1 MKKRFVA
8 FLLVLIMVLGM
19 LPVSAM
25 ASDSTPGGV
34 ATYAA
39 TPEVKIIRSTLDGH
53 WVNFGTVT
61 NAFQGINPSATYTQ
75 VLGEQDNY
83 QFLPVSG
90 DNVAYYSPV
99 AYYVPRTGSVTVS
112 KEGIID
118 DLSFSMEPYYN
129 TNYGFYGSP
138 CLQFNFK
145 AIAPGTTTVTVTYY
159 YNFNVETGA
168 IGAKSW
174 YVSTAT
180 FTITV
185 RDEQIQ
191 APNGPSDSDLDNFNN
206 NYRDNGGTYR
216 NDAVHMRCVDNNS
229 HTRFFNSVRDVS
241 GAYTLSNVVANDGSY
256 GVSAI
261 NYPWICTMT
270 LDANKYLDEYN
281 SQLATSLGTHYLENN
296 ESATKTVMWYYRAG
310 LNKWQ
315 YQTSDAPVFIKITHN
330 KPATEETYTLNFD
343 GNGKGVTNVPDT
355 MTYTGTETSHDFDV
369 PSGDANTPKRDGYAF
384 DGWAEKPDA
393 VVGKYS
399 ADKTTVITVKRE
411 SNPMTVYAI
420 WMPVYVLNYDANGG
434 KGGPS
439 SWTYKAT
446 RPTSDNVTA
455 SISKDTPTKEG
466 YTFKG
471 WSNEKNGD
479 VVYQPGE
486 KITIQH
492 KDSPKTIYAVWE
504 ENTPPTPDE
513 PNAPTYD
520 EYKHTTVRTQ
530 CITSDVVH
538 NGSDNAIAEGLENY
552 GRSGTNYTIGTEV
565 KQGTLDGKERYYVE
579 GEIKNVAPFVRTFN
593 SQYPGH
599 AEASGHKLTFKL
611 WYYPEY
617 IGSTE
622 PGVHVWQ
629 ANTVPTIY
637 VKCPPVPTADNI
649 ALKVKVECVS
659 GVGHEFEVTQGL
671 LSDSFELVDGLD
683 ANGWQKV
690 KIYSAKYVAK
700 YATTT
705 RVAHTA
711 DANNEYKITT
721 VQWNPTTEKWTTTID
736 SDTVTFN
743 VTCETTSDEPTLAN
757 TDLNLI
763 VKCVTNN
770 AAHGEQSIRLKEGTF
785 KRIGAI
791 RDLGALKACEIEVA
805 TAQYVAEFDAGR
817 VGTHT
822 AADKIKV
829 ELYLKKNDSTAK
841 WTNNKSATDNVIE
854 VTCETTQEPDA
865 PTDDTLKDLTIANV
879 FCNVDE
885 ASEPNYSGKKHGST
899 SFEYKKG
906 TLVTNPAITVEN
918 GMCTVQLNVAPYV
931 QAYNDVNTAAVHS
944 RKSADPDTV
953 PVTLKYNGT
962 AWEVAKINDVAQLA
976 QIPVYCNLIPEPEHD
991 AFAGDVIL
999 INCDTDQT
1007 HNKTLAYSNGEYEI
1021 IWTPGSSRCTVRFT
1035 VSTYVGYYTS
1045 HGHANHTA
1053 VTATEYVEKG
1063 YTYVNNKWKPDDT
1076 PQPVIHVKCTEQPI
1090 YVYFRPINSNLSPLS
1105 NSLTLADETLNR
1117 LGLKYNNGNKDW
1129 FTYGKLMSASTD
1141 MDEVEEALATTAFT
1155 PHADNKDFAYGDL
1168 ISWAGELE
1176 WVNMGYHLGYD
1187 GETADAYHLNGDLK
1201 FYWVKYDTN
1210 AGADSSKVTGTPEN
1224 YYDGGIQ
1231 DYYLLGEKIDEMPT
1245 LSRPGYTFLGWK
1257 VKLDRDVSALSLP
1270 EIDGETTGTVDV
1282 EGGKPYEFTQY
1293 GNITFVAQWE
1303 KQYEV
1308 VYHANGGYL
1317 TSNKDK
1323 DQSSSFAFVGESLT
1337 LKNSTTFTRDH
1348 YDFLGWATTA
1358 DAAAKEY
1365 DGSQKLDGGYPGAE
1379 PGGKYHLYAVWA
1391 PKQYTIIID
1400 ACYGENHLG
1409 WIKNTTGTINDKLSD
1424 VVLAALEKGNTLRNY
1439 EAAHKELEGYTVDLT
1454 QFYERDKKT
1463 PFAADLKVDGTVT
1476 YVYVKWNVIPH
1487 RIYAYTRLNSAYVQL
1502 TSDELGK
1509 FVKLND
1515 ATLARLGIGSYN
1527 TCNFIS
1533 FGEFSFDAMPLTED
1547 YYMASEKDPE
1557 VDAAVAAM
1565 KAALPDKADAAE
1577 NIDWT
1582 VLYNVEESGM
1592 EPGYPTDDEDGYQ
1605 MSSTLYLATVMF
1617 SDGAEGDKVEN
1628 MPTVN
1633 YPVDDAI
1640 KIYDF
1645 YFSGDEITLPDNV
1658 PTRTGYT
1665 FKGWKAAVIPA
1676 DDDDEEGGAVC
1687 YADEL
1692 VQPGTKYTLKEGG
1705 VNFTAQWDANKYT
1718 VKFEK
1723 NSSNAAGTMADQ
1735 SFTYDEAAKA
1745 LRKNA
1750 FSRVGYTFN
1759 GWNTKKDGSDTAYT
1773 DEALVR
1779 NLTAE
1784 ANGAVTLYAQWNIN
1798 LYPFVFDSQD
1808 GSAVPTQTVA
1818 HGSTATKPADPTR
1831 SGYWFVGWYT
1841 DTTFTKLYDFSTP
1854 VTGPTTVYAGW
1865 TMIVLPSTITKK
1877 TPKLNTYDHFAY
1889 VQGYPDGTVKP
1900 EGNIT
1905 RAETAAILFRLMDNS
1920 SRKTYLS
1927 TKSGFRDVTAGS
1939 WYNTYVATLNN
1950 AGVITDSANGYFRP
1964 NEAITR
1970 AELAAMLASFT
1981 EKTRAANYFDD
1992 VSANHWAA
2000 KAIAICAKLGWIT
2013 GYPDGSFRPDRNVT
2027 RAELMAMINRATGR
2041 APKSAD
2047 AFLPGMKTWSD
2058 NTADKWYYLDVQ
2070 EATNSHS
2077 YAVSPTELWTALT
2090 AAPDWSRYE

>member
-315 YQTSDAPVFIKITHN
+315 YQTSDAPVLINITHN

-355 MTYTGTETSHDFDV
+355 MTYTGTETSYEFTIPGGEV
-369 PSGDANTPKRDGYAF
+369 NTPKRNGWEF
-384 DGWAEKPDA
+384 RGWAERADA
-393 VVGKYS
+393 VVGNRS
-399 ADKTTVITVKRE
+399 AGDTITVDQASTPK
-411 SNPMTVYAI
+411 TLYAI
-420 WMPVYVLNYDANGG
+420 WRPVFVLNYDANGG
-434 KGGPS
+434 IGEPS
-439 SWTYKAT
+439 SWTYTAGMPTVNKAT
-446 RPTSDNVTA
+446 P
-455 SISKDTPTKEG
+455 SISEDTPTREG

-471 WSNEKNGD
+471 WSDTRDGSA
-479 VVYQPGE
+479 VYQPKDE
-486 KITIQH
+486 IEIYHT
-492 KDSPKTIYAVWE
+492 DSPKTIYAVWE

-637 VKCPPVPTADNI
+637 VKCPPVPTADNLN
-649 ALKVKVECVS
+649 LKVDVKCVTDNS
-659 GVGHEFEVTQGL
+659 NHEHQLTDKL
-671 LSDSFELVDGLD
+671 IADSFTVSEPDDDGYRTITIK
-683 ANGWQKV
+683 AE
-690 KIYSAKYVAK
+690 KYLAK
-700 YATTT
+700 YAEKYPGIT
-705 RVAHTA
+705 HTVDSA
-711 DANNEYKITT
+711 EKTAKVVWNEDTQMWVYFKRGVDANI
-721 VQWNPTTEKWTTTID
+721 I
-736 SDTVTFN
+736 TFN

-770 AAHGEQSIRLKEGTF
+770 AAHGEQSMALKEGTF
-785 KRIGAI
+785 QTGTVYDRGPFKECTIT
-791 RDLGALKACEIEVA
+791 VA
-805 TAQYVAEFDAGR
+805 TAEYVTAFDTSHP
-817 VGTHT
+817 GTHT
-822 AADKIKV
+822 AKQPSLTIT
-829 ELYLKKNDSTAK
+829 LYQNPTTGR
-841 WTNNKSATDNVIE
+841 WNNNQTPGTVDNVIE

-865 PTDDTLKDLTIANV
+865 PTDDTLKGLTIANV
-879 FCNVDE
+879 FCDVDD

-906 TLVTNPAITVEN
+906 TLVTNPAITVKN

-944 RKSADPDTV
+944 RRSTDPETV
-953 PVTLKYNGT
+953 SVTLKYNDGR
-962 AWEVAKINDVAQLA
+962 WEVAMEGDKPQLA
-976 QIPVYCNLIPEPEHD
+976 QIPVYCDLIPEPEHN
-991 AFAGDVIL
+991 AFADDVIL
-999 INCDTDQT
+999 IHCDTDQT
-1007 HNKTLAYSNGEYEI
+1007 HNAELAYKNGNYEI
-1021 IWTPGSSRCTVRFT
+1021 FWKRGSSRCTVSFK
-1035 VSTYVGYYTS
+1035 VSTYVDYYTS
-1045 HGHANHTA
+1045 HGHANHTT

-1076 PQPVIHVKCTEQPI
+1076 PRPEIHVKCTEQPI

-1155 PHADNKDFAYGDL
+1155 PHADNEDFAYGDL

-1210 AGADSSKVTGTPEN
+1210 AGADSSKVTGAPTN
-1224 YYDGGIQ
+1224 YYGGIQ

-1245 LSRPGYTFLGWK
+1245 LSRPGYTFLGWT
-1257 VKLDRDVSALSLP
+1257 VTVEGDASVLSLP
-1270 EIDGETTGTVDV
+1270 ETDEKTTVDV
-1282 EGGKPYEFTQY
+1282 EGGKPFKFDFY

-1303 KQYEV
+1303 ENTYTVKF
-1308 VYHANGGYL
+1308 
-1317 TSNKDK
+1317 DK
-1323 DQSSSFAFVGESLT
+1323 NSSSAAGTMANQS
-1337 LKNSTTFTRDH
+1337 FT
-1348 YDFLGWATTA
+1348 YDE
-1358 DAAAKEY
+1358 AAKAL
-1365 DGSQKLDGGYPGAE
+1365 S
-1379 PGGKYHLYAVWA
+1379 
-1391 PKQYTIIID
+1391 
-1400 ACYGENHLG
+1400 
-1409 WIKNTTGTINDKLSD
+1409 KN
-1424 VVLAALEKGNTLRNY
+1424 A
-1439 EAAHKELEGYTVDLT
+1439 
-1454 QFYERDKKT
+1454 
-1463 PFAADLKVDGTVT
+1463 
-1476 YVYVKWNVIPH
+1476 
-1487 RIYAYTRLNSAYVQL
+1487 
-1502 TSDELGK
+1502 
-1509 FVKLND
+1509 
-1515 ATLARLGIGSYN
+1515 
-1527 TCNFIS
+1527 
-1533 FGEFSFDAMPLTED
+1533 FSR
-1547 YYMASEKDPE
+1547 
-1557 VDAAVAAM
+1557 V
-1565 KAALPDKADAAE
+1565 
-1577 NIDWT
+1577 
-1582 VLYNVEESGM
+1582 
-1592 EPGYPTDDEDGYQ
+1592 
-1605 MSSTLYLATVMF
+1605 
-1617 SDGAEGDKVEN
+1617 
-1628 MPTVN
+1628 
-1633 YPVDDAI
+1633 
-1640 KIYDF
+1640 
-1645 YFSGDEITLPDNV
+1645 
-1658 PTRTGYT
+1658 GYT
-1665 FKGWKAAVIPA
+1665 FAGWNTQADGKGTS
-1676 DDDDEEGGAVC
+1676 
-1687 YADEL
+1687 YADEAL
-1692 VQPGTKYTLKEGG
+1692 VRNLTDEANGVVTLY
-1705 VNFTAQWDANKYT
+1705 AQWDANKYT

-1750 FSRVGYTFN
+1750 YSRVGYTFA
-1759 GWNTKKDGSDTAYT
+1759 GWNTQANGKGTSYA

-1784 ANGAVTLYAQWNIN
+1784 ANGVVTLYAQWNIN
-1798 LYPFVFDSQD
+1798 LYPFVFDSQG

-1818 HGSTATKPADPTR
+1818 HGSTATEPTDPTR
-1831 SGYWFVGWYT
+1831 AGYWFNGWYT
-1841 DTTFTKLYDFSTP
+1841 DKTFKTKYNFSTP
-1854 VTGPTTVYAGW
+1854 VTGPTTVYARW
-1865 TMIVLPSTITKK
+1865 SMIIIPGTITKK
-1877 TPKLNTYDHFAY
+1877 NPKLNTYDHFAY

-1900 EGNIT
+1900 AGNIT

-1927 TKSGFRDVTAGS
+1927 TKSGFRDVTVGN
-1939 WYNTYVATLNN
+1939 WFNTYVATLNN
-1950 AGVITDSANGYFRP
+1950 AGVINDSANGYFRP

-1981 EKTRAANYFDD
+1981 ETTRAANYFDD
-1992 VSANHWAA
+1992 VSANYWAA
-2000 KAIAICAKLGWIT
+2000 KAIAICAELGWIT